1 MTRKVTKQNNNI
13 TTLKTIIENKLS
25 IQFNLDG
32 FSFSIYNIIS
42 KKEVYFRE
50 YEFENSQV
58 TSENLLLKIKDIFN
72 TDTQL
77 QKDFSSVLII
87 HQNNLSVLVP
97 NRYFNKKELASYL
110 NFNIKKLTIDYIAFD
125 HLEGLESKN
134 VYIPYVNINN
144 YLFQNF
150 GEFEYKH
157 HSTVLI
163 EKLLNSTNNLEKT
176 MFVNVSKNSLDIVVL
191 QNNQLILFN
200 TFSYNT
206 KEDFIYYILFVAE
219 QLNLNVNEFSLHFT
233 GKVNLEDAIY
243 KITYKYIKN
252 VYFLESN
259 NTLFSELNIA
269 SHSNFI
275 LLGS

>member
-1 MTRKVTKQNNNI
+1 MTRKVIKQNSNI

-58 TSENLLLKIKDIFN
+58 TPENLLLKIKDIFN

-77 QKDFSSVLII
+77 QNDFSSVIVI

-125 HLEGLESKN
+125 PLEVLESKN

-163 EKLLNSTNNLEKT
+163 EKLLNSTNNKEKT
-176 MFVNVSKNSLDIVVL
+176 MFVNVSKTSLDIVVIE
-191 QNNQLILFN
+191 NNQLILFN
-200 TFSYNT
+200 TFSYDT

-269 SHSNFI
+269 PHSNFI

>member
-1 MTRKVTKQNNNI
+1 MTRKVIKQNSNI

-32 FSFSIYNIIS
+32 FSFSVYNIIS

-58 TSENLLLKIKDIFN
+58 TPENLLLKIKDIFN

-77 QKDFSSVLII
+77 QKDFSSVLVI

-110 NFNIKKLTIDYIAFD
+110 NFNIKKLTIDYITFD
-125 HLEGLESKN
+125 HLEGIESKN

-163 EKLLNSTNNLEKT
+163 EKLLNSTNNIEKT
-176 MFVNVSKNSLDIVVL
+176 MFVNVSKSSLDIVVIE
-191 QNNQLILFN
+191 NNQLILFN

>member
-1 MTRKVTKQNNNI
+1 MTRKVIKQNSNI

-32 FSFSIYNIIS
+32 FSFSVYNIIS

-58 TSENLLLKIKDIFN
+58 TPENLLLKIKDIFK

-77 QKDFSSVLII
+77 QNDFSSVIVI

-110 NFNIKKLTIDYIAFD
+110 NFNIRKLTIDYIAFD
-125 HLEGLESKN
+125 SLEVLESKN
-134 VYIPYVNINN
+134 IYIPYVNINN

-163 EKLLNSTNNLEKT
+163 EKLLNSTNNIEKT

-191 QNNQLILFN
+191 ENNQLILFN